1 MRDYQRQKNN
11 PYKLPKSL
19 YRRMIDL
26 VRDYDRIKVQRD
38 GMRNSVPEHDGVAS
52 NILRDTTEKKDV
64 KFATLSRDCEAVEK
78 ALAKIPKEYHKGIMS
93 NILYHA
99 KYPYTASERTYGYQK
114 SKFIYFIAENLN
126 LI

>member
-11 PYKLPKSL
+11 PYKLPQSL

-26 VRDYDRIKVQRD
+26 VRDYERIKRQRND
-38 GMRNSVPEHDGVAS
+38 IVNGTPEHDGIYS
-52 NILRDTTEKKDV
+52 NTLGNPTENKAIKLV
-64 KFATLSRDCEAVEK
+64 VLSRDCEAVEK

-93 NILYHA
+93 NIIYHA

-114 SKFIYFIAENLN
+114 SRFIYFIAENLN